1 MVPYTSLHTL
11 PCSLV
16 EPWIVCSFVK
26 DSIFVVRLKNFGW
39 FTVIMSDGFISL
51 FESILLS
58 MKYVLIILTSMSDFN
73 SIAALVI
80 YAHPLLLGCVFV
92 QPNLPGLE
100 NILYHLPR
108 GLSSSIIQLAQF
120 LSG

>member
-92 QPNLPGLE
+92 QPNLPDFFFQNRKKG
-100 NILYHLPR
+100 
-108 GLSSSIIQLAQF
+108 
-120 LSG
+120 